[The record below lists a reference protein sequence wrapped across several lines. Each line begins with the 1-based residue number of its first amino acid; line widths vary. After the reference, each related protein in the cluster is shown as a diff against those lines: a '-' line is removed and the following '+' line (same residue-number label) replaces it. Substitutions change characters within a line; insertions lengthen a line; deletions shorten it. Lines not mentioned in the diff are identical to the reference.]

1 MTFGNSMKKV
11 IKIVIIIVAVVSLF
25 IFFRSLYCNHW
36 LCNIEYSQEVSPLDI
51 INIIVTSSVAIYLG
65 HYITKKLSAE
75 RYEKEFIIDDLRL
88 IESNIGDIYTY
99 FKGNSSKDVS
109 EVGEKIEI
117 LGKSVER
124 LKTTLSVFNYSIS
137 VSSLEDKL
145 KKLYAE
151 GTNFDG
157 NIWEPDKDTAQ
168 IAVCMSYC
176 GIMTTEIRKIVKNIN
191 DN

>member
-1 MTFGNSMKKV
+1 MNKV
-11 IKIVIIIVAVVSLF
+11 IKGFLIILAVVLLF
-25 IFFRSLYCNHW
+25 IFFRSLYCDQW
-36 LCNIEYSQEVSPLDI
+36 LCSIEYSKEISPIDVIDI
-51 INIIVTSSVAIYLG
+51 IITTCVAIYLG

-99 FKGNSSKDVS
+99 FRGNASKDVS
-109 EVGEKIEI
+109 EVSEKIEI

-124 LKTTLSVFNYSIS
+124 LKTTLSVFNYNIS
-137 VSSLEDKL
+137 VSSLDDKL

-157 NIWEPDKDTAQ
+157 NTWDPIKDTAQ
-168 IAVCMSYC
+168 ITVCMSYC
-176 GIMTTEIRKIVKNIN
+176 GIMTIEIRKIVKDIN

>member
-1 MTFGNSMKKV
+1 MNKV
-11 IKIVIIIVAVVSLF
+11 VKCVLIVTVVALLVV
-25 IFFRSLYCNHW
+25 FFRSLYCERW
-36 LCNIEYSQEVSPLDI
+36 LCSIKYSKEISPLDI

-99 FKGNSSKDVS
+99 FRGSSSKDVS

-117 LGKSVER
+117 LEKSVER
-124 LKTTLSVFNYSIS
+124 LKTTLSVFNYDIS
-137 VSSLEDKL
+137 VSSIEDKL

-157 NIWEPDKDTAQ
+157 NTWDPGKDTAQ

-176 GIMTTEIRKIVKNIN
+176 GIMTTEIRKIVKDIN